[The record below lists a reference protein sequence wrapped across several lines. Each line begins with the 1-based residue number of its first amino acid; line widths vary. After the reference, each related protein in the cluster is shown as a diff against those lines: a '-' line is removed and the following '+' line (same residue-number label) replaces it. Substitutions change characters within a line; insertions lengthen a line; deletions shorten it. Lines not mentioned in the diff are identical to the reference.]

1 MGAAIKDD
9 RGRLLLIRRGHAPRA
24 GDAAD
29 ARWVAAGELELLPI
43 TEGLVEALTS
53 WSVLGRRRY

>member
-1 MGAAIKDD
+1 M
-9 RGRLLLIRRGHAPRA
+9 RLRA

>member
-1 MGAAIKDD
+1 M
-9 RGRLLLIRRGHAPRA
+9 RLRA

-53 WSVLGRRRY
+53 WSVLGEDSIDRPI